1 MPYNPWNNSPYGTP
15 KTKFYRKIDRNVK
28 SKGNIKILD
37 ENIDDFISN
46 LSPDTSDMSDDS
58 DFEFDP
64 AVMDNLVDQCTPDIM
79 LDLDNLEKVY
89 DLVVEQLPPVGR
101 LTAVQLKRF
110 AMWCMMLGRANLKLC
125 RSVYKQSAIVLATT
139 VHLLYLLS
147 TSYKYVLLTIYGLI
161 VKLDHW
167 TDRVLD
173 DRTVSKESQLM
184 DTAVRNKIAESIS
197 LSKKP
202 LNSKRARELMINA
215 SGSKTQNA
223 PGPGGF
229 FQWLH
234 GTGDTVSTCLDTV
247 ASCIFGGSKAP
258 SKVALKADEGPVV
271 SQAASDLAKEI
282 SQPDMKSPDI
292 TLADSS
298 KKIPDMNDLNIMNL
312 PDLSDKMPDMNDLKN
327 FAGQLQDID
336 LEEKMKGGKK
346 TIKKLG
352 NGLNSIGNK
361 MFGKSSKKEPEKK
374 KSKKIKKSDINVP
387 NVNTS
392 KRKL

>member
-28 SKGNIKILD
+28 SKGNTKILD

-64 AVMDNLVDQCTPDIM
+64 CVMDNLVDHCTPEIM
-79 LDLDNLEKVY
+79 LDLDNFEKMY
-89 DLVVEQLPPVGR
+89 DLVAEQLPPVGK

-110 AMWCMMLGRANLKLC
+110 AKWCTMLWRANMKLC

-161 VKLDHW
+161 VKMDHW

-173 DRTVSKESQLM
+173 DRTVSKESQQM
-184 DTAVRNKIAESIS
+184 DEIVRNKIAESLS

-202 LNSKRARELMINA
+202 LSSKRARELMINA

-234 GTGDTVSTCLDTV
+234 GGDTVATCIDTV
-247 ASCIFGGSKAP
+247 GHGLQSMASCVFGDTAPNKVTSTQKADEVHGV
-258 SKVALKADEGPVV
+258 SKVA
-271 SQAASDLAKEI
+271 SAKEI
-282 SQPDMKSPDI
+282 PLFDTKSPDMSLSI
-292 TLADSS
+292 S
-298 KKIPDMNDLNIMNL
+298 KEKIPVMNGLPDLSNL

-327 FAGQLQDID
+327 FAGQLQEID
-336 LEEKMKGGKK
+336 LEEKMKKGKK
-346 TIKKLG
+346 TMNKLG
-352 NGLNSIGNK
+352 NGLNSLGNK
-361 MFGKSSKKEPEKK
+361 VFGNSSKKKPEKK
-374 KSKKIKKSDINVP
+374 KSKKKFIAQIP
-387 NVNTS
+387 
-392 KRKL
+392 

>member
-28 SKGNIKILD
+28 SKGNTKILD

-64 AVMDNLVDQCTPDIM
+64 CVMDNLVDQCTPEIM
-79 LDLDNLEKVY
+79 LDLDNFEKIY
-89 DLVVEQLPPVGR
+89 DLVVQQLPPVGK

-110 AMWCMMLGRANLKLC
+110 AIWCTMLARANMKLC
-125 RSVYKQSAIVLATT
+125 RAVYKQSAIVLATI
-139 VHLLYLLS
+139 VHLLYLVS
-147 TSYKYVLLTIYGLI
+147 TSYKWVLLTIYGLI
-161 VKLDHW
+161 VKMDHW

-173 DRTVSKESQLM
+173 DRTVSKESKLM
-184 DTAVRNKIAESIS
+184 DETIRNKIAESIS

-202 LNSKRARELMINA
+202 ISSKRARELMINA

-223 PGPGGF
+223 PIKAGPGGF

-234 GTGDTVSTCLDTV
+234 GGDTLATCIETTKGTLDSV
-247 ASCIFGGSKAP
+247 ASCIFGDSAPSKAASKAP
-258 SKVALKADEGPVV
+258 SKVAQEVDAAVPEAVTDLPKETPKSDIS
-271 SQAASDLAKEI
+271 SQ
-282 SQPDMKSPDI
+282 
-292 TLADSS
+292 
-298 KKIPDMNDLNIMNL
+298 IMNL

-327 FAGQLQDID
+327 FAGQLQEID
-336 LEEKMKGGKK
+336 LEEKLKKGKK
-346 TIKKLG
+346 TMKKLG
-352 NGLNSIGNK
+352 NGLNKVGNGLNKVGNK

-374 KSKKIKKSDINVP
+374 KSKKKFKAEIP
-387 NVNTS
+387 
-392 KRKL
+392 